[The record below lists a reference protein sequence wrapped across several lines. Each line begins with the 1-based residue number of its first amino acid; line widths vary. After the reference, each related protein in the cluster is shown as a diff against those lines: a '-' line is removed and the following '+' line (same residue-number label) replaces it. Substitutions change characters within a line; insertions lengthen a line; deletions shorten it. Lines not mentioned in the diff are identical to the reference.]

1 MNQWPGN
8 QEPEVQVPSAPA
20 SFACCDRCATVRASR
35 FAAAPTGPPVS
46 CPQVSGGQ
54 FGGTVDGETGT
65 IPGDSPG
72 GWRRPRDRTGAPPRA
87 QGGFPAPADAI
98 EQVSPAMVARRRLL
112 KAAVFRR
119 GSDSGAAPGPV
130 PDPAVAGA
138 LSASAQP
145 DAAAS
150 LDLVLATAGATV
162 VAGAAAPAARLATAA
177 PAAGPNLAASD
188 GAGSERTGFAD
199 SAQLP
204 RTIWGTVVDI
214 SPHVLVIGD
223 AEYEQ
228 RFTLTPDAV
237 AWRGRHLEPAALQQ
251 GDNVIVRLHPGHRD
265 VADRIWANIGR
276 VTGVIAERSSDTL
289 LVDEGVTRD
298 LQPIVLHQQAIGR
311 IQVRFPVL
319 EPGFLVDIIGRR
331 RGAELIGL
339 IPATSQPGYPADRLP
354 GAPLVNGRVP
364 SVITGSATWHEPRA
378 EPPGV
383 LGVAYPA
390 LDPEGGCAED
400 AVTAMHHG
408 YARLPYLSIGSVLSL
423 RNDCTGSACLVPV
436 TGCAPIA
443 RLFNDRCVTCG
454 TSPRGR
460 IADLTMATFVALGG
474 ELERG
479 CFNATLSIG
488 A

>member
-1 MNQWPGN
+1 M
-8 QEPEVQVPSAPA
+8 PSAPV
-20 SFACCDRCATVRASR
+20 SFACCDRCAPARAGR
-35 FAAAPTGPPVS
+35 VAAASTGRQVS
-46 CPQVSGGQ
+46 GPQVSGAQ
-54 FGGTVDGETGT
+54 FGDDSDGETGA
-65 IPGDSPG
+65 IPADSPD
-72 GWRRPRDRTGAPPRA
+72 GWPRPCDWTGTPPRA
-87 QGGFPAPADAI
+87 PGGFPAPAGAI
-98 EQVSPAMVARRRLL
+98 QQASAAMVARRRLL

-119 GSDSGAAPGPV
+119 GNDSGAPSAPV
-130 PDPAVAGA
+130 PVSATDPAVPGA
-138 LSASAQP
+138 SSGVSQT
-145 DAAAS
+145 DGAAA
-150 LDLVLATAGATV
+150 LGRVLATAGATV
-162 VAGAAAPAARLATAA
+162 GVAGPAALAATVATAPTAA
-177 PAAGPNLAASD
+177 PDSANPAASNGAAGEP
-188 GAGSERTGFAD
+188 TGFAD
-199 SAQLP
+199 SAHLP
-204 RTIWGTVVDI
+204 RTVWGTVLDI

-237 AWRGRHLEPAALQQ
+237 AWRGRHLEPAALRQ

-265 VADRIWANIGR
+265 VADRVWANIGR
-276 VTGVIAERSSDTL
+276 VTGVIAERSGDTL
-289 LVDEGVTRD
+289 LVDEGVTHN

-311 IQVRFPVL
+311 IQVRFPAL

-331 RGAELIGL
+331 RAGELIGL

-354 GAPLVNGRVP
+354 TVPLVNGRVP
-364 SVITGSATWHEPRA
+364 SVITGSATWHESRA

-390 LDPEGGCAED
+390 LDPESGCAEE
-400 AVTAMHHG
+400 AVTGMHQG
-408 YARLPYLSIGSVLSL
+408 YARLPYLSMGSVLNL

-460 IADLTMATFVALGG
+460 IAELTMATFVALGG